1 MKWGLRIFFMII
13 FFLIIFIAIRFGV
26 RIMPLNPK
34 ASSIILDESC
44 SPPCWGNITPGVTTR
59 AEVKS
64 ILPEIPW
71 VKKSTIKEYPTQDQD
86 DSVHWDGSSK
96 AGDYF
101 GRVYFTKDVVS
112 VIEISIDPGSL
123 SFADVI
129 AKLGDPESIFV
140 FTSKAEQTVVA
151 VFALYPTKGY
161 VFLDYYTNPTYD
173 LQKTIQIKS
182 EEEVKA
188 VWYCDTENY
197 FNYLTSGPIDNLR
210 PVWMERRLQKWN
222 GYGGYEYIER

>member
-1 MKWGLRIFFMII
+1 MKRVLFIFFLII
-13 FFLIIFIAIRFGV
+13 FFLIIFIAIRFGI
-26 RIMPLNPK
+26 RIQPLNPK
-34 ASSIILDESC
+34 APSIILDKSC

-59 AEVKS
+59 VEVKS

-71 VKKSTIKEYPTQDQD
+71 VKKNTIKDYPTQDQD

-112 VIEISIDPGSL
+112 VIEISTDDGAL
-123 SFADVI
+123 NFADVI
-129 AKLGDPESIFV
+129 AKFGEPENIFV
-140 FTSKAEQTVVA
+140 VTSQAERTVVA

-161 VFLDYYTNPTYD
+161 VFLDYYTVLT
-173 LQKTIQIKS
+173 LQPNETVQIKP
-182 EEEVKA
+182 EEEIKA
-188 VWYCDTENY
+188 VWYSDTENY
-197 FNYLTSGPIDNLR
+197 FTYLTSGPIEHLR

-222 GYGGYEYIER
+222 GYVGYEYIER